1 MTRRKLEMKKIENTT
16 ARQVTFSKRRR
27 GLFKKALEL
36 STLCDADLALLVFS
50 ATGKLFDF
58 SSPSMQQVIERRQN
72 LHSKNLNKMDQPSL
86 ELQIDNS
93 AKTLSSNETV
103 ERTHGMRQMIG
114 EVLQRLNVEE
124 LQKLEELLEVG
135 LSRVLNTKDERFLG
149 EISALKRK
157 EAQLMED
164 NQCLKQMEKQLKIK
178 IHAIE
183 QGQSSESIIN
193 ICSSSYPPQ
202 HQDNE
207 DTSLKLGLWGSM
219 LFKKALGLFPL
230 RC

>member
-1 MTRRKLEMKKIENTT
+1 MTRRKIETKKIENTT

-36 STLCDADLALLVFS
+36 STLCDAQLALVVFS

-58 SSPSMQQVIERRQN
+58 SSPSMQQVIGRRQN

-86 ELQIDNS
+86 EAQIDNS
-93 AKTLSSNETV
+93 TKTMSSNETL

-114 EVLQRLNVEE
+114 EVLQQLNVEE

-135 LSRVLNTKDERFLG
+135 LTSVLKTKEEGFLG
-149 EISALKRK
+149 EIGALKRK
-157 EAQLMED
+157 EAQLIED
-164 NQCLKQMEKQLKIK
+164 NQRLKRQMEKQFKIK

-183 QGQSSESIIN
+183 QGLSSESITN

-202 HQDNE
+202 QQDND
-207 DTSLKLGLWGSM
+207 DTCLKLG
-219 LFKKALGLFPL
+219 
-230 RC
+230 